1 MLIKIKKQLNG
12 ANVRLYEKLDQ
23 KFSFN
28 LFNLFNLQ
36 NNWTETNYQ
45 EIFDVLW
52 RAAENANN
60 ISELNK
66 NIHLYLAVKRIK
78 RKQSKKK
85 YLHFYF
91 KKDR

>member
-1 MLIKIKKQLNG
+1 MLIEIKKQLNG

-23 KFSFN
+23 KLFS
-28 LFNLFNLQ
+28 FNLQ